1 MAAVSTYLNFERE
14 TEAAFAFYKSVFDTE
29 YTHEGIMRFGDIP
42 SSDGVQPVAEE
53 DKNLIMH
60 VELPILDGHLL
71 MGSDAPG
78 SMGFRVTK
86 GNSVY
91 IMLQPDTRVE
101 TVKLFNALSEGGQ
114 IEQPLS
120 DMFWGGF
127 YGSLRD
133 KFGIQ
138 WMFNCCEQI

>member
-60 VELPILDGHLL
+60 G
-71 MGSDAPG
+71 
-78 SMGFRVTK
+78 
-86 GNSVY
+86 
-91 IMLQPDTRVE
+91 
-101 TVKLFNALSEGGQ
+101 LFMIN
-114 IEQPLS
+114 
-120 DMFWGGF
+120 
-127 YGSLRD
+127 Y
-133 KFGIQ
+133 
-138 WMFNCCEQI
+138 